1 MAKGFSGK
9 IAELADGIYHVETH
23 GGTIVAVENT
33 IKKSGSATQVLF
45 DQTKKHDFVPWGTD
59 NKFPETVREVVQKNT
74 ILSARLAQRVARI
87 YSGGV
92 MWGTLSY
99 DDKGNEIFTPALAGT
114 EAEAIRKW
122 MRTTNFQNWFYKSIA
137 NEVYFKQG
145 WTELIQNQGGQTIE
159 KLVAHSA
166 KYCRHG
172 WRNEKTGLIDS
183 TFIYG
188 DWKKDLNGKGAAKL
202 KTIDPTYDAVGQIK
216 SSNVRNVVMPIALP
230 DVLNDYYALA
240 PWDAARQ
247 SKWLSVAE
255 QIPEFKAAIMKNQ
268 IAPKYLIKVSYDYWR
283 TRYPDWEQLEQADRK
298 AKYSAFIQEVSETLS
313 TADNAGKSIFSINKF
328 NPATNTQVEGITI
341 EEIGSKFKDGQYIE
355 DSNEASTHIL
365 TALGE
370 DPTLSG
376 NGPGKNYGAGSGS
389 DKKVAWDIAYT
400 LERPVQD
407 IILEPLNVVRDYNG
421 WNPELVFRCRYG
433 MQANLYSGTGVP
445 KTSNDIQ
452 E

>member
-1 MAKGFSGK
+1 MAKKFTGK
-9 IAELADGIYHVETH
+9 IEELTNGIYHVDVYD
-23 GGTIVAVENT
+23 GAVVAIENT
-33 IKKSGSATQVLF
+33 IKKKGTPTQVLF
-45 DQTKKHDFVPWGTD
+45 DGKKQHNFVPWGTD
-59 NKFPETVREVVQKNT
+59 NKFPETVKDVVQKNT

-99 DDKGNEIFTPALAGT
+99 DDNGNEKFKPAMAGT
-114 EAEAIRKW
+114 EANEIRQW
-122 MRTTNFQNWFYKSIA
+122 LRNTNFQHWFYTSIA
-137 NEVYFKQG
+137 NEVYLKQS
-145 WTELIQNQGGQTIE
+145 WTELVLNESGTAVG
-159 KLVAHSA
+159 KMVAHKA
-166 KYCRHG
+166 KYCRHA
-172 WRNEKTGLIDS
+172 WKNPRTGQIEQ

-188 DWKKDLNGKGAAKL
+188 DWAKDPNGKGAARL
-202 KTIDPTYDAVGQIK
+202 NTIDPLYDAVGQIK
-216 SSNVRNVVMPIALP
+216 NQRARNVVVPVAMP
-230 DVLNDYYALA
+230 DVLQDYYALA
-240 PWDAARQ
+240 PWDSARQ
-247 SKWLSVAE
+247 SSWLSVAE

-283 TRYPDWEQLEQADRK
+283 TRYPNWEQLEQAERK
-298 AKYSAFIQEVSETLS
+298 AKYDAFIKEVSETLS
-313 TADNAGKSIFSINKF
+313 TASNAGKSIFSINKF
-328 NPATNTQVEGITI
+328 NPATNQQVEGITI

-389 DKKVAWDIAYT
+389 DKKVAWDIAYA

-407 IILEPLNVVRDYNG
+407 ILLEPLNIVRDFNG
-421 WNPELVFRCRYG
+421 WNPDLVFRCRYG

-445 KTSNDIQ
+445 KTSNAP

>member
-1 MAKGFSGK
+1 MAKKFTGK
-9 IAELADGIYHVETH
+9 IKELADGLYHMEIGDGAIMAIEST
-23 GGTIVAVENT
+23 VA
-33 IKKSGSATQVLF
+33 KSGSVTQVLF
-45 DQTKKHDFVPWGTD
+45 DQTKKHDWVPWGSD

-87 YSGGV
+87 YSGGI
-92 MWGTLSY
+92 MWGTLGY
-99 DDKGNEIFTPALAGT
+99 DANGNEVFLPAMKGK
-114 EAEAIRKW
+114 EAEAIRTWLRK
-122 MRTTNFQNWFYKSIA
+122 TNYQQWFYKAIA

-145 WTELIQNQGGQTIE
+145 WCELVLNEGGNSIE
-159 KLVAHSA
+159 KLVTHSA

-172 WRNEKTGLIDS
+172 WKNQNTGQIES

-188 DWKKDLNGKGAAKL
+188 DWKKDPNGKGAASL
-202 KTIDPTYDAVGQIK
+202 FTIDPTFDSVGQIQ
-216 SSNVRNVVMPIALP
+216 NQRRRNVIMPVALP
-230 DVLNDYYALA
+230 DVLQDYYALA

-283 TRYPDWEQLEQADRK
+283 TRYPNWEQSDQAERK
-298 AKYSAFIQEVSETLS
+298 AKYDAFITEVSETLS
-313 TADNAGKSIFSINKF
+313 TANNAGKSIFSINKF
-328 NPATNTQVEGITI
+328 NPATNQQIEGISI

-389 DKKVAWDIAYT
+389 DKKVAWDIAYA

-421 WNPELVFRCRYG
+421 WPSDLVFRCRYG

-445 KTSNDIQ
+445 KTTNAP

>member
-9 IAELADGIYHVETH
+9 SIHELADGIYHLELH
-23 GGTIVAVENT
+23 GGTVVAIENT
-33 IKKSGSATQVLF
+33 VKKSGKPTQVLF
-45 DQTKKHDFVPWGTD
+45 DDTQKHNFVPWGSD
-59 NKFPETVREVVQKNT
+59 NKFPELVREVVQKNT
-74 ILSARLAQRVARI
+74 ILSARIPQRIHRI
-87 YSGGV
+87 YSGGI
-92 MWGTLSY
+92 MWGTLDY
-99 DDKGNEIFTPALAGT
+99 DDNGNEIFKPAMKGAQ
-114 EAEAIRKW
+114 ADAIRAW
-122 MRTTNFQNWFYKSIA
+122 MRKTNFQHWFYKAIA
-137 NEVYFKQG
+137 NEAYFKNG
-145 WTELIQNQGGQTIE
+145 WSELVVNEGFTQIE
-159 KLVAHSA
+159 KMVTHSA

-172 WRNEKTGLIDS
+172 WKNKTTGKIDKA
-183 TFIYG
+183 FIYG
-188 DWKKDLNGKGAAKL
+188 DWKKDPHGRGAAEL
-202 KTIDPTYDAVGQIK
+202 TAIDVTYDAVEQIRNQSK
-216 SSNVRNVVMPIALP
+216 RNVVVPVALP
-230 DVLNDYYALA
+230 DVLQNYYALA

-283 TRYPDWEQLEQADRK
+283 QRYPDWEQLEQADRK
-298 AKYSAFIQEVSETLS
+298 AKYQAFITEVSETLS
-313 TADNAGKSIFSINKF
+313 TAANAGKSIFSIDKY
-328 NPATNTQVEGITI
+328 NPATNTKIDGITI

-389 DKKVAWDIAYT
+389 DKKVAWDIAYA

-407 IILEPLNVVRDYNG
+407 IILEPLNIVRDFNQ
-421 WNPELVFRCRYG
+421 WDPNLVFRCRYG

-445 KTSNDIQ
+445 KTSNAA

>member
-1 MAKGFSGK
+1 MAKKFTGK
-9 IAELADGIYHVETH
+9 IDELADGLYHMQLH
-23 GGTIVAVENT
+23 GGTVVAIENT
-33 IKKSGSATQVLF
+33 VKKSGSATQVLF
-45 DQTKKHDFVPWGTD
+45 DDKQQHKFVRWGTD

-74 ILSARLAQRVARI
+74 ILAARLAQRVARI
-87 YSGGV
+87 YSGGI

-99 DDKGNEIFTPALAGT
+99 DDKGAEIFKPMMEGA
-114 EAEAIRKW
+114 EAEQIRAW
-122 MRTTNFQNWFYKSIA
+122 LRRTNYQQQFYKAIA

-145 WTELIQNQGGQTIE
+145 WCELVLNEGGTAVERIRT
-159 KLVAHSA
+159 HSA

-172 WRNEKTGLIDS
+172 WRSKTDGKIKQA
-183 TFIYG
+183 FIYG
-188 DWKKDLNGKGAAKL
+188 DWKKDPNGKGAAAL
-202 KTIDPTYDAVGQIK
+202 DAIDMEYDAAEQIRQ
-216 SSNVRNVVMPIALP
+216 SRSRNVVLPIALP
-230 DVLNDYYALA
+230 DVLQDYYALA

-298 AKYSAFIQEVSETLS
+298 AKYSAFITEVSETLS

-376 NGPGKNYGAGSGS
+376 NGPGKNYGSGSGS
-389 DKKVAWDIAYT
+389 DKKVAWDIAYA

-407 IILEPLNVVRDYNG
+407 VILEPLNVVRDYNG
-421 WNPELVFRCRYG
+421 WNPNLVFRMRYG

-445 KTSNDIQ
+445 KTENQAD
-452 E
+452 

>member
-1 MAKGFSGK
+1 MAKKYSGNIK
-9 IAELADGIYHVETH
+9 ELADGLYHMELH

-33 IKKSGSATQVLF
+33 IKKSGSITHVLF
-45 DQTKKHDFVPWGTD
+45 DDKKSHKFVKWGTD

-74 ILSARLAQRVARI
+74 ILAARLSQRVARI
-87 YSGGV
+87 YSGGI
-92 MWGTLSY
+92 MWGTLEY
-99 DDKGNEIFTPALAGT
+99 DDNGNEIFKPAMAG
-114 EAEAIRKW
+114 AEADAIRAWLRK
-122 MRTTNFQNWFYKSIA
+122 TNYQQWFYKGIA

-145 WTELIQNQGGQTIE
+145 WCEMVLNEGRTQIE
-159 KLVAHSA
+159 KLVTHSA

-172 WRNEKTGLIDS
+172 WKNQKTGQIDQ

-188 DWKKDLNGKGAAKL
+188 DWKKDANGNGAVAL
-202 KTIDPTYDAVGQIK
+202 PTIDPLFDSVGQIQK
-216 SSNVRNVVMPIALP
+216 LNARNVVMPVALP
-230 DVLNDYYALA
+230 DVLQDYYALA

-298 AKYSAFIQEVSETLS
+298 AKYGAFITEVSETLS
-313 TADNAGKSIFSINKF
+313 TAENAGKSIFSINKF
-328 NPATNTQVEGITI
+328 NPATNTQVEGISI

-376 NGPGKNYGAGSGS
+376 NGPGKNYGSGSGS
-389 DKKVAWDIAYT
+389 DKKVAWDIAYA

-407 IILEPLNVVRDYNG
+407 MILEPLNVVRDFNG
-421 WNPELVFRCRYG
+421 WNPQLVFRPRYG

-445 KTSNDIQ
+445 KTSNDLQ
-452 E
+452 P

>member
-1 MAKGFSGK
+1 MAKEFSGK
-9 IAELADGIYHVETH
+9 IAELADGLYYMQTH
-23 GGTIVAVENT
+23 GGTIIGLEKTVA
-33 IKKSGSATQVLF
+33 KSGSATRVLF
-45 DQTKKHDFVPWGTD
+45 DEKKRHGFVPWGTD

-74 ILSARLAQRVARI
+74 ILSARLPQRVNRI
-87 YSGGV
+87 YSGGIQ
-92 MWGTLSY
+92 WGTLSY
-99 DDKGNEIFTPALAGT
+99 DSNGQEIFNPAMEGKDAD
-114 EAEAIRKW
+114 AIRAW
-122 MRTTNFQNWFYKSIA
+122 MRKTNFQHWFYTAIA
-137 NEVYFKQG
+137 SEVYFKQG
-145 WTELIQNQGGQTIE
+145 WTELVLNESRTAIE
-159 KLVAHSA
+159 KMVAHSP

-172 WRNEKTGLIDS
+172 WRSEKTGKIET
-183 TFIYG
+183 TFVYG
-188 DWKKDLNGKGAAKL
+188 DWKKDPNGKGAAKV
-202 KTIDPTYDAVGQIK
+202 KTIDPLFDSVGQIRDMRE
-216 SSNVRNVVMPIALP
+216 RNIIMPIALP
-230 DVLNDYYALA
+230 DVLQDYYALA

-268 IAPKYLIKVSYDYWR
+268 IAPKYFIKVSYDYWR

-298 AKYSAFIQEVSETLS
+298 SKYSAFITEVSETLS

-328 NPATNTQVEGITI
+328 NPATNTQVEGVTI

-389 DKKVAWDIAYT
+389 DKKVAWDIAYA

-407 IILEPLNVVRDYNG
+407 IIMEPLNVVRDFNG
-421 WNPELVFRCRYG
+421 WNPQLVFRCRYG

-445 KTSNDIQ
+445 KTANDLKP
-452 E
+452 

>member
-1 MAKGFSGK
+1 MAKKFTGK
-9 IAELADGIYHVETH
+9 IDELANGIYHVDVFD
-23 GGTIVAVENT
+23 GAVVAIENT
-33 IKKSGSATQVLF
+33 IKKNGAATQVLF
-45 DQTKKHDFVPWGTD
+45 DDKQQHSFVPWGTN

-87 YSGGV
+87 YSGGI

-99 DDKGNEIFTPALAGT
+99 DANGNEIFTPAMAGS
-114 EAEAIRKW
+114 EAAEIRSWLRK
-122 MRTTNFQNWFYKSIA
+122 TNFQQWFYTSIA
-137 NEVYFKQG
+137 NEVYFKQS
-145 WTELIQNQGGQTIE
+145 WTELIKEESGNAIG
-159 KLVAHSA
+159 KLKAHSA

-172 WRNEKTGLIDS
+172 WRNTRTGVIDKTYV
-183 TFIYG
+183 YG
-188 DWKKDLNGKGAAKL
+188 DWNRDPNGRGAAA
-202 KTIDPTYDAVGQIK
+202 IDTVDMLYDAAGQIRNLR
-216 SSNVRNVVMPIALP
+216 SRNVMLPVALP
-230 DVLNDYYALA
+230 DVLQDYYALA
-240 PWDAARQ
+240 PWDSARQ
-247 SKWLSVAE
+247 SSWLSVAE

-283 TRYPDWEQLEQADRK
+283 TRYPDWEQLEQAERK
-298 AKYSAFIQEVSETLS
+298 TKYDAFIKEVSETLS
-313 TADNAGKSIFSINKF
+313 TASNAGKSIFSINKF

-389 DKKVAWDIAYT
+389 DKKVAWDIAYA
-400 LERPVQD
+400 LERPIQD
-407 IILEPLNVVRDYNG
+407 ALLEPLNIVRDYNQ
-421 WNPELVFRCRYG
+421 WNPDLVFRCRYG

-445 KTSNDIQ
+445 KTSNAP